1 MANNGD
7 PNTTTPEQ
15 ELVITRVFDAPRELV
30 FKTWTEPEHLV
41 RWWGPKGYTTPFC
54 TIDLRPGGIMH
65 HCMRSPEG
73 REVWTKG
80 VFREIVV
87 PELIVLTDS
96 FADAEGNVVPPTHY
110 GMSPEWPLETL
121 LTVTFDEHAGKKTRV
136 TLRHAGIPSGAERDG
151 AQQGWLETVDRLAE
165 YLAEA

>member
-7 PNTTTPEQ
+7 SNTEPPEQ
-15 ELVITRVFDAPRELV
+15 ELVITRVFDAEY
-30 FKTWTEPEHLV
+30 FV

-87 PELIVLTDS
+87 PERIVLTDS
-96 FADAEGNVVPPTHY
+96 FADAEGNVVSPTHY
-110 GMSPEWPLETL
+110 GMSPDWPLETL
-121 LTVTFDEHAGKKTRV
+121 LTVTFDEQAR
-136 TLRHAGIPSGAERDG
+136 RRSPSGTLASPRARSAMG
-151 AQQGWLETVDRLAE
+151 LSRAGSKPWTVSPNTWQRRKHPPTARW
-165 YLAEA
+165 